1 VRTPIA
7 ALALLCASAVN
18 AQQPNCGERAKIIY
32 PLANQYLEAPLLKAI
47 DEAGNLVEWW
57 GNPATGTWTMLST
70 KPGGPTCAI
79 KAGEGFSIVPLDPG
93 GDPA

>member
-1 VRTPIA
+1 
-7 ALALLCASAVN
+7 
-18 AQQPNCGERAKIIY
+18 
-32 PLANQYLEAPLLKAI
+32 
-47 DEAGNLVEWW
+47 
-57 GNPATGTWTMLST
+57 MLST